1 MHGIRTTLDRPLPE
15 AEAQVREALAS
26 AGFGVLTE
34 IDVAGTLRAKLGVER
49 PPLKILG
56 ACNPG
61 YAHRALE
68 TDPQVALLLPCNVV
82 LEEATPGR
90 TTVTVADPE
99 ELLPGPELAA
109 LAAEAKGALDQAV
122 STLQA
127 SSGTPAP
134 AASTAS

>member
-15 AEAQVREALAS
+15 VEAQVRGALAG

-34 IDVAGTLRAKLGVER
+34 VDVAGTLRTKLGIER

-68 TDPQVALLLPCNVV
+68 VDPQVALLLPCNVV
-82 LEEATPGR
+82 LEETAPGR

-109 LAAEAKGALDQAV
+109 LAAEAKGALEQAV
-122 STLQA
+122 TALRTTA
-127 SSGTPAP
+127 ATPTPAT
-134 AASTAS
+134 STAS